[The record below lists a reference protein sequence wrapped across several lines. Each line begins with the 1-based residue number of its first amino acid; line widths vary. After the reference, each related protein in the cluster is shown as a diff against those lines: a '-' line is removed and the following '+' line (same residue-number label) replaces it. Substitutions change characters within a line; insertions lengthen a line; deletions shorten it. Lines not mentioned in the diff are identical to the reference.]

1 MIAFRRTLRRAVAFV
16 VHNWPLKLAAIV
28 VATMLYF
35 GVVVSSDSSTYPGP
49 IRITPVNQ
57 PAGTVITNANEIK
70 DVEQVRYLA
79 PAGAGPL
86 TAQDFRATV
95 DLTDVKAD
103 GVPVNVR
110 VDIEAIDPRV
120 TILEVRP
127 RTIQVVLDQL
137 ITKTVEVKVDRGT
150 PPPGLDIGET
160 VIDPP
165 QVSVSGAAGL
175 VNRVV
180 SVRAS
185 TPIDASGVDI
195 DREVQPVPIDASGE
209 IVTGVEIE
217 PRTVHVTIPIYTNKD
232 SRTLPVNPI
241 ITGTPAAGFRIAAIE
256 TTPLTVSVEGD
267 QDQLVALIRADTAPV
282 PVFGATSD
290 VSVDVPL
297 ALPTGVT
304 PLSVTTITVKV
315 RIEPV
320 TETRTF
326 SAGLRLDGRQ
336 AGLEY
341 DVAQDRVLLTLYG
354 SVVSLDR
361 LSAAPII
368 VGLNVA
374 TLEPGT
380 HNVAVIPSLPSG
392 VTVADISP
400 QTVTVTVAAPATPT
414 PTPATPSPAPS
425 ATPSAAP

>member
-1 MIAFRRTLRRAVAFV
+1 MIAFRRTLRRAAAFV

-35 GVVVSSDSSTYPGP
+35 GVASGDSSTYPGP

-57 PAGTVITNANEIK
+57 PAGTVITNANELK

-95 DLTDVKAD
+95 DLSDVKPD

-110 VDIEAIDPRV
+110 VDLEAIDPRV

-127 RTIQVVLDQL
+127 RTIQIVLDQL

-165 QVSVSGAAGL
+165 QVTVTGAAGL
-175 VNRVV
+175 VNRVEA
-180 SVRAS
+180 VRAS
-185 TPIDASGVDI
+185 TPIDASGLDI

-267 QDQLVALIRADTAPV
+267 QDQLVALIRADTEPV

-290 VSVDVPL
+290 VSVDVAL

-304 PLSVTTITVKV
+304 PLAVTTISVTV

-326 SAGLRLDGRQ
+326 AAGLRLDGEQ
-336 AGLEY
+336 PGLEY
-341 DVAQDRVLLTLYG
+341 DVAQGRVLLTLYG
-354 SVVSLDR
+354 SIVYLDR
-361 LSAAPII
+361 LGVAPIV

-374 TLEPGT
+374 TLAPGT
-380 HNVAVIPSLPSG
+380 HEVPVVPSLPSG

-400 QTVTVTVAAPATPT
+400 QTVTVTIT
-414 PTPATPSPAPS
+414 TPATPAPPT
-425 ATPSAAP
+425 ATPSPTPSVTPSAGP